1 MKILN
6 ICSHDHANFSHD
18 NANALTHAGSIC
30 HDFKLHPHKFGYPSQ
45 SRLIKHHEVRQ
56 IVGNYDVVQI
66 MHSCEASLRLV
77 LQGKPKRIF
86 VWHTGSLY
94 RQGSDRL
101 NAIFNPHVEKS
112 FIALGEFAGLGAKN
126 EIYSVG
132 AIDTE
137 RLAPTKKGI
146 STPLSIMHLP
156 SKPEVKG
163 TPAILEMMGQLTG
176 SFDFQYKL
184 DSCPYQE
191 NLDLMQESDIYIEL
205 FAPEQLGRPYGS
217 WGITALEAA
226 AMGKVVFTQ
235 HLTIEVYKEAY
246 GEYPKLVSCR
256 DEKDFTETLQLLID
270 NTHNVADWQKQ
281 TLNWVKKYHSY
292 LATGQRLRKLFEIK
306 S

>member
-18 NANALTHAGSIC
+18 NANALTHSGSRC
-30 HDFKLHPHKFGYPSQ
+30 DDFKLHPHKFGYPSQ
-45 SRLIKHHEVRQ
+45 SRLIKHHEVKQ
-56 IVGNYDVVQI
+56 IVGNYDIVQI
-66 MHSCEASLRLV
+66 FHSCEASLRLV

-101 NAIFNPHVEKS
+101 NQIFNPHVEKS

-137 RLAPTKKGI
+137 RLAPTKTGI

-156 SKPEVKG
+156 SKPAVKG
-163 TPAILEMMGQLTG
+163 TDAILEMMGQLTG
-176 SFDFQYKL
+176 EFDFQYKL
-184 DSCPYQE
+184 DSCPYQD
-191 NLDLMQESDIYIEL
+191 NLDLMQECDIYIEL
-205 FAPEQLGRPYGS
+205 FAPEQLGKPYGS

-226 AMGKVVFTQ
+226 AMGKVVITQ
-235 HLTIEVYKEAY
+235 HLNHEAY
-246 GEYPKLVSCR
+246 
-256 DEKDFTETLQLLID
+256 TETYGIWPCLYTCIDEQNFNTKMQMLI
-270 NTHNVADWQKQ
+270 NNPEEVVNSQRR

-292 LATGQRLRKLFEIK
+292 SATGQRLKKLFKIK
-306 S
+306 